1 MAKRQNFVVGSGNP
15 VTESK
20 TDAQLNVAWNQ
31 LEVLK
36 AGDLDGIF
44 KSVSFYGN
52 DSSNE
57 IANAILALTG
67 SQPTGATETE
77 LGAAIKKALEDIQ
90 TTSLTFKGYVA
101 TSAPSSSTY
110 TLKEGNLWINSST
123 MPTSFPVAASS
134 IKVWSGSSWAT
145 TTETY
150 TAADFDFFRN
160 INDSEG
166 YYWFGGQW
174 KTMSTDMSTTYFS
187 LDSTGKWI
195 INSTYDGSLVH
206 KSGTETISG
215 NKTFSGTNAFSGTT
229 SFGANTTGVTA
240 AVGDNSTKLATTAF
254 VTAAT
259 AGGASDQSVVHKA
272 GTETISGVKTFSA
285 LPLITATEAAT
296 NSKTDTAIP
305 TKGWVNDPGKS
316 TNVLHKD
323 GTEEITGTKTFKN
336 SQIFHKNPNEVDGS
350 NHYNVSLY
358 MQDKNGYHYGC
369 LRSTYT
375 SSNSVSCGVQT
386 ARIINGTEKQASL
399 DVGIKEDGTFYT
411 VAPTPKTNTTSNST
425 EIATVGWANTAGVD
439 SDGNNVNNI
448 VHKSGAETITG
459 TKTISSGGLIYK
471 STVIDNDV
479 NPSPSQQY
487 ITPVAVK
494 DKNDKMLGDL
504 AFTKLQNGK
513 NMIYLQPVGY
523 DASKSTPTVY
533 GGYLGI
539 SCNKDGTN
547 TQTTAPTPA
556 TSANDTQI
564 ATTAW
569 VRTVTTGAPDWQNA
583 ITLSTGIQTYTATS
597 NGWIVV
603 ESRGARRS
611 LSVIVNNRQVVGLWV
626 NEDDWSVQSFPV
638 SRGDVISYEAN
649 TSAVFIPSK

>member
-134 IKVWSGSSWAT
+134 IKVWSGSSWTT

-160 INDSEG
+160 VNDSEG

-215 NKTFSGTNAFSGTT
+215 NKIFSGTNAFSGTT

-240 AVGDNSTKLATTAF
+240 DVGDNSTKLATTEF

-285 LPLITATEAAT
+285 LPVITATEAAT

-305 TKGWVNDPGKS
+305 TKGWVNDPAKS
-316 TNVLHKD
+316 TNVVHQD
-323 GTEEITGTKTFKN
+323 GTEEITGSKTFTNNWLK
-336 SQIFHKNPNEVDGS
+336 IK
-350 NHYNVSLY
+350 
-358 MQDKNGYHYGC
+358 
-369 LRSTYT
+369 STDSRADISKT
-375 SSNSVSCGVQT
+375 SQT
-386 ARIINGTEKQASL
+386 ASFNSPHLVLL
-399 DVGIKEDGTFYT
+399 DSKGEESSYVYT
-411 VAPTPKTNTTSNST
+411 NYDTSGSVATYLQTRRLVNNESKTTS
-425 EIATVGWANTAGVD
+425 IRVGLDNG
-439 SDGNNVNNI
+439 
-448 VHKSGAETITG
+448 G
-459 TKTISSGGLIYK
+459 T
-471 STVIDNDV
+471 
-479 NPSPSQQY
+479 
-487 ITPVAVK
+487 
-494 DKNDKMLGDL
+494 
-504 AFTKLQNGK
+504 AFT
-513 NMIYLQPVGY
+513 Y
-523 DASKSTPTVY
+523 
-533 GGYLGI
+533 
-539 SCNKDGTN
+539 
-547 TQTTAPTPA
+547 APTPA
-556 TSANDTQI
+556 ASSNDNNI
-564 ATTAW
+564 ATTSWIRTLLGNHYVTEFQQPTSSNNYTWYRKYADGW
-569 VRTVTTGAPDWQNA
+569 VEQGGKSTSSNTGVTTNLLVTMSNTDYTIQ
-583 ITLSTGIQTYTATS
+583 ITCISGSTDYSKAYVFVSAKTKTS
-597 NGWIVV
+597 FT
-603 ESRGARRS
+603 
-611 LSVIVNNRQVVGLWV
+611 VNQHDANNISW
-626 NEDDWSVQSFPV
+626 FV
-638 SRGDVISYEAN
+638 SGMA
-649 TSAVFIPSK
+649 A